1 MEKPIKWL
9 FERDIL
15 IPKNDT
21 AAAFNENIVKL
32 LSGSEKDYRSI
43 DSVLQTDD
51 AVNYPIEFLN
61 TVFPHGFPASFKD
74 RDSCHAVSKLKPT

>member
-1 MEKPIKWL
+1 MEKPIEWL

-15 IPKNDT
+15 TPKNDT
-21 AAAFNENIVKL
+21 AAAIYENLVKL
-32 LSGSEKDYRSI
+32 LSGSEKEYRSI

-61 TVFPHGFPASFKD
+61 TVFPPASFKD
-74 RDSCHAVSKLKPT
+74 RCSCHAVSKLKPT